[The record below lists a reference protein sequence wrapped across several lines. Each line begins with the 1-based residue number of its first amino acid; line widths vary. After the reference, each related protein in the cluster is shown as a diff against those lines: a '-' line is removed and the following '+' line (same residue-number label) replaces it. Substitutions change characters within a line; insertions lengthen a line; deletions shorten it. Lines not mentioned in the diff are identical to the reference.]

1 MQDSRQAVAE
11 AAPEQVAARQ
21 AREIAAQLDRAP
33 LTRLHWLILAACALG
48 LMFDVIEA
56 ALGNALA
63 AVFSG
68 PPYHVQSG
76 ELSLL
81 LASVF
86 IGGAVGAPLFGWLAD
101 RRGRRLMLTCGLLLL
116 AGASVWAAASR
127 DIADLTASRLL
138 SGLAIGAY
146 PPLMVA
152 YLSDVLPPRRRGA
165 LIMLVGAFGF
175 LGAPIVVILIRW
187 LTPLQ
192 PLGLEGWRW
201 ALLIGAI
208 GAAAIAVLF
217 LLLPESP
224 RWLAAAG
231 RNQDAAAAL
240 ARFRHAPDSIGGE
253 PPDIRSSDASSTAQV
268 SASSPRPAQADS
280 RRRRIAALCALFFLS
295 PWATVGF
302 PLLSGAVLVEK
313 GFQIGDSLLFL
324 ALSLLGPSIGS
335 LASVAFV
342 DRIDRRATLALC
354 ASGMIVF
361 GLSFAIA
368 NTLTLLIV
376 AGLIFNIVSS
386 IYIGA
391 LSIYG
396 GELFPTTSRAT
407 LSSSAWAINR
417 VASALAPLALL
428 PLLKSSG
435 PLAMFAV
442 ITAALAASVA
452 IILAFGQRGLSRRP
466 VD

>member
-1 MQDSRQAVAE
+1 
-11 AAPEQVAARQ
+11 
-21 AREIAAQLDRAP
+21 
-33 LTRLHWLILAACALG
+33 
-48 LMFDVIEA
+48 
-56 ALGNALA
+56 
-63 AVFSG
+63 
-68 PPYHVQSG
+68 
-76 ELSLL
+76 
-81 LASVF
+81 
-86 IGGAVGAPLFGWLAD
+86 
-101 RRGRRLMLTCGLLLL
+101 MLTCGLLLL
-116 AGASVWAAASR
+116 AGASVLAAASD
-127 DIADLTASRLL
+127 DIASLTASRML

-152 YLSDVLPPRRRGA
+152 YLSDILPPRRRGA

-201 ALLIGAI
+201 ALLIGAV
-208 GAAAIAVLF
+208 GAAAVAVLF
-217 LLLPESP
+217 LFLPDSP

-231 RNQDAAAAL
+231 RNRDAAAAL
-240 ARFRHAPDSIGGE
+240 ARFHRTAEIVNGKTPEIQNDNAPIVAE
-253 PPDIRSSDASSTAQV
+253 T
-268 SASSPRPAQADS
+268 SASPTNARPANPQRGRA
-280 RRRRIAALCALFFLS
+280 AALCALFFLS

-313 GFQIGDSLLFL
+313 GFQVSDSLLFL
-324 ALSLLGPSIGS
+324 ALSLLGPSMGS

-342 DRIDRRATLALC
+342 DRIDRRVTLALC
-354 ASGMIVF
+354 ASGMIIF

-368 NTLTLLIV
+368 NTLMLLIA
-376 AGLIFNIVSS
+376 AGLVFNVVSS

-396 GELFPTTSRAT
+396 GELFPTALRAT
-407 LSSSAWAINR
+407 MSSSAWAINR
-417 VASALAPLALL
+417 VASALAPLVLL

-435 PLAMFAV
+435 ALAMFAV
-442 ITAALAASVA
+442 ITSAMAASVM
-452 IILAFGQRGLSRRP
+452 IILAFGQRGLTQRP